1 MRSTTKVRKWT
12 VVGLRRRGQDG
23 LILLLE
29 LSVRGETRR
38 EELFHLLVNAV
49 RAGR

>member
-12 VVGLRRRGQDG
+12 VVGLRRGQDG